1 MMLAHPANSKHEIE
15 FSFRTPKTAMNIRDY
30 EYKLTL
36 SYNVFSRR
44 GLLFSPSALPIEKSI
59 MVTTA
64 PVNRQEEH
72 EPIGKAAGP
81 CVMVLFGASGD
92 LTKRKLVP
100 ALYNLVKAKLLPKN
114 FAVMGVSFDDLS
126 REQFRDQVTGF
137 LQQEDHGTE
146 AWEWFTQRLYYQ
158 RGDFADPSTY
168 STLATRLSEV
178 DQDHNTEA
186 NYLFYLAT
194 APKYFAQIVR
204 QLGQAGLSR
213 QNDGRWRR
221 VVIEKPFGQDLDS
234 AKALNRDIKA
244 VLAENQIYRIDHY
257 LGKETVQNIMVFRF
271 DNAIFEPIW
280 NRRYIDHVQI
290 TNAETVGVEQRGGY
304 FDTAGTLRD
313 MVPNHMMQLLSLT
326 TMEPPV
332 SFQADAV
339 RNEQA
344 KILRAVQPLDSED
357 VLHCS
362 VRGQY
367 GEGAI
372 GAERVSAYRSEPG
385 VAAESKTETFVALK
399 LNIDNWRW
407 AGVPFYIRTGK
418 RLAQRHTEI
427 TIQFK
432 RTPFEIFRNAPVH
445 KHTNQLV
452 IQIQPVEAISLSFGA
467 KIPGP
472 VLRVGSVD
480 MSFEY
485 SKYFGADA
493 YTGYEVLLYE
503 CMIGDATL
511 FQRADMVEAGW
522 SVVDPVLDVWQA
534 LPPRRFP
541 NYPSG
546 TWGPAESDEL
556 LARDGRHWRK
566 IEP

>member
-1 MMLAHPANSKHEIE
+1 MPATAQVDSDPVSE
-15 FSFRTPKTAMNIRDY
+15 FA
-30 EYKLTL
+30 
-36 SYNVFSRR
+36 
-44 GLLFSPSALPIEKSI
+44 
-59 MVTTA
+59 
-64 PVNRQEEH
+64 
-72 EPIGKAAGP
+72 GKVAGP
-81 CVMVLFGASGD
+81 SVFVLFGAAGD
-92 LTKRKLVP
+92 LTKRKLIP
-100 ALYNLVKAKLLPKN
+100 ALFNLVRAKLLPET
-114 FAVMGVSFDDLS
+114 FAVVGVSVDDLDA
-126 REQFRDQVTGF
+126 EGFRKQVSEF
-137 LQQEDHGTE
+137 LPTSDDG
-146 AWEWFTQRLYYQ
+146 AVEWLRTRLFYE
-158 RGDFADPSTY
+158 RGDFGDPNTFSKLRER
-168 STLATRLSEV
+168 LAAIDVES
-178 DQDHNTEA
+178 HTEG

-194 APKYFAQIVR
+194 APRFFASIVQ
-204 QLGQAGLSR
+204 QLGRAGLSK
-213 QNDGRWRR
+213 QENGHWRR
-221 VVIEKPFGQDLDS
+221 VVIEKPFGQDLES
-234 AKALNRDIKA
+234 AKALNRDIKS
-244 VLAENQIYRIDHY
+244 VLQENQIYRIDHY

-290 TNAETVGVEQRGGY
+290 TNAETVGVELRGGY

-313 MVPNHMMQLLSLT
+313 MVPNHIMQLLSLT
-326 TMEPPV
+326 AMEPPV
-332 SFQADAV
+332 SFQAEAV

-357 VLHCS
+357 VLHSS

-367 GEGAI
+367 GEGI
-372 GAERVSAYRSEPG
+372 VDGERVAAYRAEPG
-385 VAAESKTETFVALK
+385 VAPESKTETFLALK

-407 AGVPFYIRTGK
+407 AGVPFYVRTGK

-452 IQIQPVEAISLSFGA
+452 MQIQPVEAISLSFGA
-467 KIPGP
+467 KVPGP

-485 SKYFGADA
+485 TKYFGADA
-493 YTGYEVLLYE
+493 YTGYEVLIYE

-522 SVVDPVLDVWQA
+522 SIVDPVLDVWQA

-546 TWGPAESDEL
+546 TWGPADSDEL
-556 LARDGRHWRK
+556 LAFDGRQWRK

>member
-1 MMLAHPANSKHEIE
+1 MAN
-15 FSFRTPKTAMNIRDY
+15 AA
-30 EYKLTL
+30 
-36 SYNVFSRR
+36 VA
-44 GLLFSPSALPIEKSI
+44 SAQ
-59 MVTTA
+59 
-64 PVNRQEEH
+64 NEH
-72 EPIGKAAGP
+72 KEPGKAADP
-81 CVMVLFGASGD
+81 CVMVLFGAAGD

-100 ALYNLVKAKLLPKN
+100 ALFNLVKARLLPKD
-114 FAVMGVSFDDLS
+114 FAVVGVSVDDLS
-126 REQFRDQVTGF
+126 LEQFRNQVTGF
-137 LQQEDHGTE
+137 LHPEDRGTE

-158 RGDFADPSTY
+158 RGDFADSETY
-168 STLATRLSEV
+168 ATLGDRLSDLNRER
-178 DQDHNTEA
+178 QTQG

-194 APKYFAQIVR
+194 APKFFAPIIQ
-204 QLGQAGLSR
+204 QLGRAGMSK
-213 QNDGRWRR
+213 QENGRWRR
-221 VVIEKPFGQDLDS
+221 VVIEKPFGHDLES
-234 AKALNRDIKA
+234 AKSLNREIKS
-244 VLAENQIYRIDHY
+244 VLNENQIYRIDHY

-304 FDTAGTLRD
+304 FDSAGTLRD

-326 TMEPPV
+326 AMEPPA
-332 SFQADAV
+332 SLQADAV

-344 KILRAVQPLDSED
+344 KVLRAVQPLDSED
-357 VLHCS
+357 VLHRS

-367 GEGAI
+367 GEGSSN
-372 GAERVSAYRSEPG
+372 GERVSGYRAEPG
-385 VAAESKTETFVALK
+385 VSPESRTETFLALK

-407 AGVPFYIRTGK
+407 AGVPFYLRTGK
-418 RLAQRHTEI
+418 RLAKRHTEI

-432 RTPFEIFRNAPVH
+432 RTPFEVFHKAPLH
-445 KHTNQLV
+445 TSHTNTLV
-452 IQIQPVEAISLSFGA
+452 IQIQPVEGISLSFGA
-467 KIPGP
+467 KIPGA

-493 YTGYEVLLYE
+493 YTGYEVLLYD

-522 SVVDPVLDVWQA
+522 SVVDPVLDVWKA

-541 NYPSG
+541 NYAAG
-546 TWGPAESDEL
+546 AWGPKDADQLLERDE
-556 LARDGRHWRK
+556 REWRK
-566 IEP
+566 IDP

>member
-1 MMLAHPANSKHEIE
+1 MATAATVNGQVGHE
-15 FSFRTPKTAMNIRDY
+15 
-30 EYKLTL
+30 
-36 SYNVFSRR
+36 
-44 GLLFSPSALPIEKSI
+44 
-59 MVTTA
+59 
-64 PVNRQEEH
+64 Q
-72 EPIGKAAGP
+72 IGKAAGP

-100 ALYNLVKAKLLPKN
+100 ALYNLVKAKLLPKT
-114 FAVMGVSFDDLS
+114 FAVVGVAFDDLT
-126 REQFRDQVTGF
+126 REKFRDQVTSF
-137 LQQEDHGTE
+137 LQAEDRGTE
-146 AWEWFTQRLYYQ
+146 DFQWFTERLYYQ
-158 RGDFADPSTY
+158 RGEFGDPATY
-168 STLATRLSEV
+168 STLAAQLAGV
-178 DQDHNTEA
+178 DREHGTQA

-194 APKYFAQIVR
+194 APKFFAPIVQ
-204 QLGQAGLSR
+204 QLGAAGLSD
-213 QNDGRWRR
+213 QKAGCWRR
-221 VVIEKPFGQDLDS
+221 VVIEKPFGHDLDS
-234 AKALNRDIKA
+234 AKALNRNIKA

-290 TNAETVGVEQRGGY
+290 TNAETVGVELRGGY

-313 MVPNHMMQLLSLT
+313 MVPNHIMQLLSLT
-326 TMEPPV
+326 AMEPPV

-357 VLHCS
+357 VLYSS

-367 GEGAI
+367 GEGSIA
-372 GAERVSAYRSEPG
+372 GEKVAAYRSEPG
-385 VAAESKTETFVALK
+385 VAPESKTETFLALK

-445 KHTNQLV
+445 NHSNQL
-452 IQIQPVEAISLSFGA
+452 IMQIQPVEGISLSFGA

-485 SKYFGADA
+485 TKYFGADA
-493 YTGYEVLLYE
+493 YTGYEVLIYE

-522 SVVDPVLDVWQA
+522 SIVDPILDVWQA

-556 LARDGRHWRK
+556 LTRDGRQWRK